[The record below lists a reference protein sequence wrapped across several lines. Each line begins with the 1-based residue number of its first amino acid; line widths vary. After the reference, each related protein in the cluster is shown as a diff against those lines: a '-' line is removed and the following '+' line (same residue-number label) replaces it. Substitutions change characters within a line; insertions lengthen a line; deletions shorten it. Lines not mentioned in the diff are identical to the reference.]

1 MNNLQ
6 VEQLDKKLKKFNK
19 LNTSQPSSGWIYV
32 TRKAL
37 GMSLKQLG
45 DRMGITAQSV
55 KEMEQRE
62 KDGVIGLNALNE
74 AAKALGLRLTYGF
87 SAPVKNLE
95 QMINERSK
103 IKAEQIV
110 LRTHKTMSLEKQA
123 NSKARI
129 KRATNEQAT
138 EIANK
143 KPKYL
148 WD

>member
-6 VEQLDKKLKKFNK
+6 IEQLDKKLKKFNK
-19 LNTSQPSSGWIYV
+19 LNSVKPLSGWIFA

-45 DRMGITAQSV
+45 DKMGMTAQSV

-62 KDGVIGLNALNE
+62 YDGTIGLNILNE
-74 AAKALGLRLTYGF
+74 AAKALGLKLTYGF
-87 SAPVKNLE
+87 STTNQTLE
-95 QMINERSK
+95 QIIQNQAR
-103 IKAEQIV
+103 IKAKQIV
-110 LRTHKTMSLEKQA
+110 LRTNKSMSLENQA

-129 KRATNEQAT
+129 KRAINEQAT

-143 KPKYL
+143 RPKYL

>member
-19 LNTSQPSSGWIYV
+19 LSTSQPSLGWIYV

-45 DRMGITAQSV
+45 DRMGMTAQSV

-87 SAPVKNLE
+87 SAPSKNLE

-103 IKAEQIV
+103 LKAEQIV

-129 KRATNEQAT
+129 RRAINEQAT